1 MLNPHYILRKMV
13 AQDINEIMAI
23 EQEAFSMPW
32 SRESYLAELKN
43 QFACYVVCDVGG
55 KIAGYGGIWI
65 VFEEAHITNVA
76 VSAEFRCQGIGTA
89 IMLELEKQAREKKAL
104 RILLEVRPSNEP
116 ALKTYRKLDY
126 MPGNVR
132 PEYYSDNGEDA
143 LIMIKLLF

>member
-13 AQDINEIMAI
+13 SQDINEIMAI
-23 EQEAFSMPW
+23 EQNAFSMPW
-32 SRESYLAELKN
+32 SRESYLAEMKN
-43 QFACYVVCDVGG
+43 HFAHYVVCDIGG

-76 VSAEFRCQGIGTA
+76 VGTEFRRQGLGTA
-89 IMLELEKQAREKKAL
+89 IMLELEKLAREKKAA

-116 ALKTYRKLDY
+116 ALRTYRKLNY
-126 MPGNVR
+126 LPNNVR
-132 PEYYSDNGEDA
+132 TEYYTDNGEDA

>member
-1 MLNPHYILRKMV
+1 MLNPHYILRKR
-13 AQDINEIMAI
+13 APQDIDEIMAI

-32 SRESYLAELKN
+32 SKESYLAELKN
-43 QFACYVVCDVGG
+43 HFAYYTVCDVGG

-76 VSAEFRCQGIGTA
+76 VSAEYRRQGIGAA

-116 ALKTYRKLDY
+116 ALKTYRKLNY
-126 MPGNVR
+126 LPNNVR

>member
-1 MLNPHYILRKMV
+1 MLNPHYILRKM
-13 AQDINEIMAI
+13 APQDIDEIMAI

-32 SRESYLAELKN
+32 SKESYLAELKN
-43 QFACYVVCDVGG
+43 HFAYYTVCDVGG

-76 VSAEFRCQGIGTA
+76 VSAEYRRQGIGAA

-104 RILLEVRPSNEP
+104 RILLEVRPSNGP
-116 ALKTYRKLDY
+116 ALKTYRKLNY
-126 MPGNVR
+126 LPNNVR